1 MTPFSLDWP
10 EFNAPFS
17 LDAHDSKKADS
28 RHTGHQTAPFTSCI
42 YRGCKEA
49 CWVYKKKQDE
59 EGGWIRKTE
68 RKRDAVGNKANTDA
82 QKKKN
87 KAEKDEKYGDVQ
99 IWMFYSHRDGNVAQ
113 RRLRPNRSLVTPDVC
128 VFSQLNAYVF
138 VRVRWIE
145 IFSILMLFYILG
157 SEE

>member
-1 MTPFSLDWP
+1 MTPFFLDWP

-17 LDAHDSKKADS
+17 LDAHDSEKADS
-28 RHTGHQTAPFTSCI
+28 RHAGHQTAPFTSCI

-49 CWVYKKKQDE
+49 CLVYKKKQDE

-68 RKRDAVGNKANTDA
+68 SGKQSQHRCTEKKTKRKKT
-82 QKKKN
+82 KN
-87 KAEKDEKYGDVQ
+87 MEMYKTGCFTATAMEM
-99 IWMFYSHRDGNVAQ
+99 W
-113 RRLRPNRSLVTPDVC
+113 LRPNRSLMTPDVC
-128 VFSQLNAYVF
+128 VFSQLIVYVF
-138 VRVRWIE
+138 ARVRWIE